1 MSEDN
6 HAMDHLINECR
17 KELRDYK
24 QYNDSFLKLLRTQ
37 ASITDVIELINA
49 RMDAEQQ
56 GKRFKW

>member
-6 HAMDHLINECR
+6 HSFDHLINECR

-37 ASITDVIELINA
+37 ASIVDVIELINA
-49 RMDAEQQ
+49 KLDAEQQ